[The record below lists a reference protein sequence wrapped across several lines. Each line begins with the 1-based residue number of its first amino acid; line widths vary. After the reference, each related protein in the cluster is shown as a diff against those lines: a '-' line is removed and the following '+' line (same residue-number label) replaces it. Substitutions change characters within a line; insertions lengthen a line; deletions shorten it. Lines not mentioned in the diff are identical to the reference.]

1 MKFII
6 SKGGGTKVWDDLRVK
21 PISFNRYTI
30 LINRVLRL
38 IDNRLIFALELVPV
52 LQSNSTTYYQP
63 TV

>member
-6 SKGGGTKVWDDLRVK
+6 SKRGGAKVWDNLRTK
-21 PISFNRYTI
+21 PISFNKYTI